1 MKKLIVVLSG
11 FLLFAGN
18 INAGNGD
25 LIVNGKIGVGTAT
38 PAASAAIDVSSTTSG
53 FLPPRLTAAQRD
65 AIANPAQGLLIFN
78 TTDNTY
84 DYHTGSA
91 WMALGS
97 WGGLQH
103 FSIKGSGGNDNT
115 WSEVVMARIYISS
128 QLPKRL
134 PIGGYL
140 RKACNDTIYTTKVR
154 FRIDTTYTETPDPSA
169 SSNSW
174 VAVTNYFPDISPWYG
189 QYVDLYLQLNSGD
202 NNLPAEY
209 GTTVSPGSNAC
220 CNCIGLSITTSSPLP
235 DGVVGSAYNQT
246 LAASGGTPPYAWSI
260 VTGSLPAGLSLNQ
273 NTGQISGTPTTAGA
287 GNFTVRVTDN
297 NNNTSDKQFSM
308 TVNPAP
314 GLSVTDNFNRPNE
327 TPLAGSWTSP
337 DNEGTRVNLSSNRVV
352 SSAATNNAYSHR
364 NSESYTGNQ
373 YSQAKLVSSVSAA
386 EVGGPAV
393 RSSLNGSAWNGYFA
407 TLYNSSTA
415 GIYVVYGSGWTYEQV
430 GADCPGSFAQTDTF
444 KLGISGNVLTLYRNG
459 NSVCSRTDSNN
470 RISSGGAPGIM
481 IYGQGAWDDWEGGD
495 L

>member
-1 MKKLIVVLSG
+1 
-11 FLLFAGN
+11 
-18 INAGNGD
+18 
-25 LIVNGKIGVGTAT
+25 
-38 PAASAAIDVSSTTSG
+38 
-53 FLPPRLTAAQRD
+53 
-65 AIANPAQGLLIFN
+65 
-78 TTDNTY
+78 
-84 DYHTGSA
+84 
-91 WMALGS
+91 
-97 WGGLQH
+97 
-103 FSIKGSGGNDNT
+103 
-115 WSEVVMARIYISS
+115 
-128 QLPKRL
+128 
-134 PIGGYL
+134 
-140 RKACNDTIYTTKVR
+140 
-154 FRIDTTYTETPDPSA
+154 
-169 SSNSW
+169 
-174 VAVTNYFPDISPWYG
+174 
-189 QYVDLYLQLNSGD
+189 
-202 NNLPAEY
+202 
-209 GTTVSPGSNAC
+209 
-220 CNCIGLSITTSSPLP
+220 
-235 DGVVGSAYNQT
+235 
-246 LAASGGTPPYAWSI
+246 

-337 DNEGTRVNLSSNRVV
+337 DNEGSRVNLSGNRVV

-364 NSESYTGNQ
+364 NSESYAGNQ
-373 YSQAKLVSSVSAA
+373 YSQAKLVSSVSTA

-415 GIYVVYGSGWTYEQV
+415 GIFVVYGSGWTYEQI

-459 NSVCSRTDSNN
+459 TPVCSRTDSNN
-470 RISSGGAPGIM
+470 RISSGGVPGIM
-481 IYGQGAWDDWEGGD
+481 VYGQGAWDDWEGGD